1 MRCAHNPFPFI
12 SPPLDQRIIIDC
24 ASNGRVVPVY
34 AVSFNSCSF
43 IMATRGVM
51 QLTKLQLVYC
61 EYGGSSAAVRDYIS
75 SGKIIDWARQSFACA
90 RFVQVQNGKH
100 PLIRGEYKTGFPKQI
115 SVRNESIHR
124 IETVMDMLHNS
135 SGRKMTQ
142 LKKPVITATP
152 SVQGVW
158 TPMLNLQDKQ
168 FKVTIHED

>member
-1 MRCAHNPFPFI
+1 
-12 SPPLDQRIIIDC
+12 
-24 ASNGRVVPVY
+24 
-34 AVSFNSCSF
+34 
-43 IMATRGVM
+43 MATRGVM

-61 EYGGSSAAVRDYIS
+61 EYGGSSAAMRDYIA
-75 SGKIIDWARQSFACA
+75 SGKIIDWARQHESVDVV
-90 RFVQVQNGKH
+90 VQVQNGKH
-100 PLIRGEYKTGFPKQI
+100 PLIRGEYKTGFPKQV

-152 SVQGVW
+152 SIQGVW

-168 FKVTIHED
+168 FQVTIYED

>member
-1 MRCAHNPFPFI
+1 
-12 SPPLDQRIIIDC
+12 
-24 ASNGRVVPVY
+24 
-34 AVSFNSCSF
+34 
-43 IMATRGVM
+43 MATRGVM

-61 EYGGSSAAVRDYIS
+61 EYGGSSAAMRDYIA
-75 SGKIIDWARQSFACA
+75 SGKIIDWARQHEYVDVV
-90 RFVQVQNGKH
+90 VQVQNGKH

-115 SVRNESIHR
+115 SVGNQSIHR

-152 SVQGVW
+152 SIQGVW

-168 FKVTIHED
+168 FQVTIYED